1 MSTASPSS
9 AVAEVPVASHQH
21 NTPSF
26 FFPISVN
33 AFLTVS
39 PRFIAKEMTQQELDS
54 QLTPT
59 GGDDDS
65 KSLRTSTAANAV
77 MQFRHICELP
87 DATARVTLISRYQ
100 NNIFK
105 GDGSVA
111 EGCCYLLSAAEQDLY
126 THKMKGHLQQ
136 QQLQQREVIVGQ
148 QQHQSSSSPLSNTTA
163 SKDGASSTKS
173 SLFSTLESFL
183 RTSEEAISGSNFG
196 KGILP
201 GGLFSPVDY
210 CFTCPIS
217 STAHKSCE
225 RFSIVAKETGP
236 SPTVLRVG
244 FLLAHLFCH
253 RYFRAVYQNSEE
265 AGRVDQEVQNIVT
278 SKEWLS
284 EMEFYNIKEDSKTVL
299 RAQGVPLSNTPATSN
314 TTIPSAARFGRHNVA
329 AIIAAGVLQAA
340 KMYRQQPQVNLPF
353 MLHVIHERAVM
364 YDSILQTPS
373 SVGGGT
379 ETVEDAW
386 MDQVVSYEM
395 AIFQLVSSS
404 QPLRDLVPPE
414 GYIRE
419 LLARMQPVLDVNGS
433 GKLPSVVKEVVGR
446 VAMKILEVAYMDPDL
461 IYSGCSTQ
469 TLVGTDNSCED
480 TRAETMQGEQ
490 DHSVRFV
497 RGPISRVTETLVARA
512 RAAEDGGR
520 VRDPTTKE
528 GESVPVPHGGTYD
541 AAVCSVLLAV
551 CGLINTASTTT
562 PDGSSS
568 ESDPSPTGNQNSFPF
583 PSMVWGVAGCS
594 GSQLDEP
601 CIKDAPAKW
610 RETLSYFR
618 EFMRVSGANTT
629 VTDVHNVLLKAALV
643 PKPGASID
651 DDLFDTAKVGAMN
664 FYSRLREVSRINVLQ
679 ERLRFLHT
687 VSPAPQADAE
697 SADSAA
703 IVTASSVH
711 AAHFT
716 RDLVEGSKL
725 TDLPFSDPIILDPK
739 PSGCGHQEPASEP
752 SSTSASVYNS
762 SVAQKVRGKLL
773 EDSPRLLL
781 RRPFSVPV
789 IPLGGMSEMQRAYLT
804 WYEFYLVGWASALLP
819 N

>member
-1 MSTASPSS
+1 
-9 AVAEVPVASHQH
+9 
-21 NTPSF
+21 
-26 FFPISVN
+26 
-33 AFLTVS
+33 
-39 PRFIAKEMTQQELDS
+39 
-54 QLTPT
+54 
-59 GGDDDS
+59 
-65 KSLRTSTAANAV
+65 
-77 MQFRHICELP
+77 
-87 DATARVTLISRYQ
+87 
-100 NNIFK
+100 
-105 GDGSVA
+105 
-111 EGCCYLLSAAEQDLY
+111 
-126 THKMKGHLQQ
+126 
-136 QQLQQREVIVGQ
+136 
-148 QQHQSSSSPLSNTTA
+148 
-163 SKDGASSTKS
+163 
-173 SLFSTLESFL
+173 
-183 RTSEEAISGSNFG
+183 
-196 KGILP
+196 
-201 GGLFSPVDY
+201 
-210 CFTCPIS
+210 
-217 STAHKSCE
+217 
-225 RFSIVAKETGP
+225 
-236 SPTVLRVG
+236 
-244 FLLAHLFCH
+244 
-253 RYFRAVYQNSEE
+253 
-265 AGRVDQEVQNIVT
+265 
-278 SKEWLS
+278 
-284 EMEFYNIKEDSKTVL
+284 
-299 RAQGVPLSNTPATSN
+299 
-314 TTIPSAARFGRHNVA
+314 
-329 AIIAAGVLQAA
+329 
-340 KMYRQQPQVNLPF
+340 
-353 MLHVIHERAVM
+353 
-364 YDSILQTPS
+364 
-373 SVGGGT
+373 
-379 ETVEDAW
+379 

-419 LLARMQPVLDVNGS
+419 LLARMQPVLDVSGS

-469 TLVGTDNSCED
+469 TLVGTENNSEN

-490 DHSVRFV
+490 DHSVRFI

-512 RAAEDGGR
+512 REAEDGGR

-562 PDGSSS
+562 ADGLSS
-568 ESDPSPTGNQNSFPF
+568 EGSTDSSTSGNQNSFPF

-594 GSQLDEP
+594 GTQLDEP

-610 RETLSYFR
+610 RDTLSYFR
-618 EFMRVSGANTT
+618 EFMRVSAGTHST
-629 VTDVHNVLLKAALV
+629 VSDVHNALLKAALV
-643 PKPGASID
+643 PKPGAPID
-651 DDLFDTAKVGAMN
+651 DDLFETARVGAMN
-664 FYSRLREVSRINVLQ
+664 FYSRLREVSRISVLQ

-687 VSPAPQADAE
+687 VSPVTQADAE

-703 IVTASSVH
+703 IITASSVH

-739 PSGCGHQEPASEP
+739 PSGCGHQEPSAEP

-789 IPLGGMSEMQRAYLT
+789 IPLGGMAEMQRAYLT

>member
-1 MSTASPSS
+1 MPGAAPSS
-9 AVAEVPVASHQH
+9 AVAEVPVASHQQ
-21 NTPSF
+21 NAPSF

-148 QQHQSSSSPLSNTTA
+148 QQSSTSPLSATTA
-163 SKDGASSTKS
+163 SKDGDASSTKS

-183 RTSEEAISGSNFG
+183 RTSEEAISSSNFG
-196 KGILP
+196 KGSLP

-244 FLLAHLFCH
+244 FLLAHLFCI

-265 AGRVDQEVQNIVT
+265 AGNVDQEVSNIVS

-299 RAQGVPLSNTPATSN
+299 RAQGVPLSNAAATSN

-329 AIIAAGVLQAA
+329 AIIAAGILQAA
-340 KMYRQQPQVNLPF
+340 KMYRQQPQVNLPY

-364 YDSILQTPS
+364 YDSILQAPTPS
-373 SVGGGT
+373 GGGT
-379 ETVEDAW
+379 ESVEDTW

-419 LLARMQPVLDVNGS
+419 LLARMQPVLDMSGN

-461 IYSGCSTQ
+461 IFSGCSTQ
-469 TLVGTDNSCED
+469 TLVGTENSSEN

-497 RGPISRVTETLVARA
+497 RGPISRVTETLVARV

-541 AAVCSVLLAV
+541 AAVCSVLLAI
-551 CGLINTASTTT
+551 CGLITTAATTI
-562 PDGSSS
+562 PDGSN
-568 ESDPSPTGNQNSFPF
+568 ESDASIGNQNSFPF

-601 CIKDAPAKW
+601 CIKDAPVKW

-618 EFMRVSGANTT
+618 EFMRVSGAVHSN
-629 VTDVHNVLLKAALV
+629 VSDVHDALLKAALV
-643 PKPGASID
+643 PKLGTQID
-651 DDLFDTAKVGAMN
+651 DDLFDIARVGAMN

-679 ERLRFLHT
+679 ERLRLLHT
-687 VSPAPQADAE
+687 VSPAPQAESD

-739 PSGCGHQEPASEP
+739 PSGCGHQEPAAEP

-789 IPLGGMSEMQRAYLT
+789 IPLGGMAEMQRAYLT